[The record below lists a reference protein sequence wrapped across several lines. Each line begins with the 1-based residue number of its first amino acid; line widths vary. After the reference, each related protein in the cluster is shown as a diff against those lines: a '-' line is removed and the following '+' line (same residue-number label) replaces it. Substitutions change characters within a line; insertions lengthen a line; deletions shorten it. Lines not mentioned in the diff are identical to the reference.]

1 MVSKKNKTE
10 EKNKQGSY
18 TQEHKYKL
26 LQKQYNLLQKLI
38 DNISD
43 HIYVKDKK
51 NRYVYVNK
59 AKADF
64 LGIKPKDFIGKT
76 DFDFFP
82 SENAKLVS
90 KNDKLVIKNKKP
102 INNIYINLSH
112 KKKEFWLSCNKI
124 PWFDK
129 NGNIKG
135 VMGISREVTQIKK
148 MTDDALYMENIFK
161 ALMDNVPDSIYFKDK
176 KSRFVL
182 INKALS
188 DKFGLGKPEDAIGL
202 SDFDFFEEKLA
213 RPRFNG
219 EQRVIKEG
227 KPFVEHEKVEII
239 EGRPEKWVASTK
251 VPWYD
256 INNKIIGIMGITRDI
271 TEKRKAEE
279 KVKYLSFHDMLTGL
293 FNRAYFEEEIKRL
306 DTGRQLPLTIVMGDV
321 NGLKLMNDAY
331 GHNNGD
337 TLLRKISAIL
347 KESFRKEDIV

>member
-148 MTDDALYMENIFK
+148 MTDDDL
-161 ALMDNVPDSIYFKDK
+161 
-176 KSRFVL
+176 RL
-182 INKALS
+182 I
-188 DKFGLGKPEDAIGL
+188 
-202 SDFDFFEEKLA
+202 
-213 RPRFNG
+213 
-219 EQRVIKEG
+219 
-227 KPFVEHEKVEII
+227 
-239 EGRPEKWVASTK
+239 
-251 VPWYD
+251 
-256 INNKIIGIMGITRDI
+256 RDVG
-271 TEKRKAEE
+271 
-279 KVKYLSFHDMLTGL
+279 VKYVRIGVESGSNRMLSLMKKNL
-293 FNRAYFEEEIKRL
+293 
-306 DTGRQLPLTIVMGDV
+306 
-321 NGLKLMNDAY
+321 LKLMMKQRLKMKII
-331 GHNNGD
+331 
-337 TLLRKISAIL
+337 LLLIMKLLQMKIQ
-347 KESFRKEDIV
+347 